1 MEEKQIKQVLR
12 IIEEEEKSYDFND
25 YVKNYIDI
33 DRFKEIE
40 CEDGLKDYLDELN
53 EDEAITGTEIIYYET
68 AMDYLKENDPSLNES
83 IDLAVAMDFEL
94 SSINSELL
102 ASLLKS
108 ENNLE
113 DYNSFIEEVFN
124 QVLDLFTSI
133 SRGL

>member
-83 IDLAVAMDFEL
+83 IDLAVAMNFEL

-124 QVLDLFTSI
+124 QVLDLF
-133 SRGL
+133 